1 MAHRWSLTG
10 NSAGGG
16 AGGGTASGSAS
27 KECGDEFEIAVLLD
41 RSDSRSSAAPR
52 IIARGNQRRT
62 VSDGGQRQHNDR
74 TSGVDDGRDSDDE
87 ERIMIL
93 DEQQHQQLPSQSKRC
108 KRNGNA
114 KGESK

>member
-10 NSAGGG
+10 NSGGG
-16 AGGGTASGSAS
+16 VGQ
-27 KECGDEFEIAVLLD
+27 EEERLVVLPVKSVGMSLKSQFCWID
-41 RSDSRSSAAPR
+41 LTSRSSAAPR

-62 VSDGGQRQHNDR
+62 VNDGGQRQHNDR

-93 DEQQHQQLPSQSKRC
+93 DEQQHQQQPSQSKRC

-114 KGESK
+114 K